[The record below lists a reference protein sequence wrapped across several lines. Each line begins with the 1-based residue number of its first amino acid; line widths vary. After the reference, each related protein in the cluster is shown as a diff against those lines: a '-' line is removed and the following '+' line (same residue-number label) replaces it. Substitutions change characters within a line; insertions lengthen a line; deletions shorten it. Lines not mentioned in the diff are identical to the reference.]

1 MTVSSE
7 PSKSSALRLA
17 VLILAA
23 GEGSRLGG
31 HPKALLTK
39 DGSSLLRRFI
49 HSIQDLSPT
58 ETVIVTGFYAD
69 EVESEIQSIQKNFQ
83 NIQNLITWVRNPKP
97 EAGQSSSVRLGL
109 ESLKSNYD
117 VLLIALCDQPHV
129 GASEI
134 ESLLEQFKQRS
145 AEQEIVLPTVNG
157 QRGNPVLF
165 SKEVVQKILGV
176 PGLVCRAYMD
186 QHPEQI
192 KIFAIDN
199 AAYVLDVDTQ
209 ADIQKLGLDP
219 L

>member
-1 MTVSSE
+1 MTLSSE
-7 PSKSSALRLA
+7 PSKSSTLRLA

-58 ETVIVTGFYAD
+58 ETMVVTGFYAD
-69 EVESEIQSIQKNFQ
+69 EVEAEIQSIQSP
-83 NIQNLITWVRNPKP
+83 ITWLRNPKP
-97 EAGQSSSVRLGL
+97 ETGQSSSVRLGL
-109 ESLKSNYD
+109 ESLKSDYD
-117 VLLIALCDQPHV
+117 VLLIALCDQPNI

-134 ESLLEQFKQRS
+134 ESLLEQFDQRT
-145 AEQEIVLPTVNG
+145 AEQEMILPVVNG

-165 SKEVVQKILGV
+165 SKEAIHQILIT
-176 PGLVCRAYMD
+176 PGMVCRVYMD

-192 KIFAIDN
+192 KTFATDN

>member
-1 MTVSSE
+1 MTLSSE
-7 PSKSSALRLA
+7 PSKSSTLRLA
-17 VLILAA
+17 VLILAV

-58 ETVIVTGFYAD
+58 ETMVVTGFYAD
-69 EVESEIQSIQKNFQ
+69 EVEAEIQSIQSP
-83 NIQNLITWVRNPKP
+83 ITWLRNPKP
-97 EAGQSSSVRLGL
+97 ETGQSSSVRLGL
-109 ESLKSNYD
+109 ESLKSDYD
-117 VLLIALCDQPHV
+117 VLLIALCDQPNI

-134 ESLLEQFKQRS
+134 ESLLEQFDQRT
-145 AEQEIVLPTVNG
+145 AEQEMILPVVNG

-165 SKEVVQKILGV
+165 SKEAIHQILIT
-176 PGLVCRAYMD
+176 PGMVCRVYMD

-192 KIFAIDN
+192 KTFATDN